1 MVGPIERIVIVGAG
15 QAGGWC
21 ARALRDEGYVES
33 IVLVGD
39 EEHPPHERP
48 PLSKDVLLGR
58 APAASTYLFR
68 DDAWK
73 QLAVDF
79 RRGRSVTRIDRQGHT
94 VELSNGEVIAF
105 DRVVLATGGR
115 PAPLPVPGGDKAL
128 LLRSIADADL
138 LRSRLAGARRLA
150 VIGGGW
156 IGLEVAAAGRSMGL
170 QVAVLEAAGRLCSR
184 AAPAVLS
191 DYLEQLHRQHD
202 VELRLG
208 VRVAAVDD
216 NGVRLADGKLI
227 DADLVVAGIG
237 LVAND
242 QLAAAAGLEVAGG
255 IVTDPCGR
263 TADPA
268 IFACGDVSIFE
279 HPTLHRRVRL
289 ESWANAQNQAIACAR
304 ALLGRPAENGEA
316 PWFWSD
322 QHGVNIQLVGL
333 PAADTEIV
341 VRGTPAAG
349 KGSWHAMVGDRL
361 VGTIAVNAGRD
372 IKAAKRL
379 IENRIAVERSSIADI
394 NTDLRRLL
402 PPPPPLASGS

>member
-21 ARALRDEGYVES
+21 ARALRDEGYAES
-33 IVLVGD
+33 IILVGD
-39 EEHPPHERP
+39 EAHPPYERP

-58 APAASTYLFR
+58 AAAASTYLFR
-68 DDAWK
+68 GDAWK

-79 RRGRSVTRIDRQGHT
+79 RRGRGAIRIDRQGHT
-94 VELSNGEVIAF
+94 VELSDGEVIAF
-105 DRVVLATGGR
+105 DRLVLATGGR

-138 LRSRLAGARRLA
+138 LRSRMGEAHRMA
-150 VIGGGW
+150 VVGGGW
-156 IGLEVAAAGRSMGL
+156 IGLEVAAAARSMGL
-170 QVAVLEAAGRLCSR
+170 QVAVLEATDRLCGR
-184 AAPAVLS
+184 AAPSVLS
-191 DYLEQLHRQHD
+191 DYLEQLHRQHR
-202 VELRLG
+202 VEVRLG
-208 VRVAAVDD
+208 VRVAAVDEKC
-216 NGVRLADGKLI
+216 VRLAGGEQI

-242 QLAAAAGLEVAGG
+242 HLAAAAGLEVERG

-268 IFACGDVSIFE
+268 IFACGDVSVFE
-279 HPTLHRRVRL
+279 HPTLRRRVRL

-304 ALLGRPAENGEA
+304 ALLGRQAENNEA

-333 PAADTEIV
+333 PGADGEIV

-349 KGSWHAMVGDRL
+349 KGSWHAMVGDQL

-372 IKAAKRL
+372 IKVAKRL
-379 IENRIAVERSSIADI
+379 IEKQLAVERTAIADTKI
-394 NTDLRRLL
+394 DLRRLL
-402 PPPPPLASGS
+402 PAMSS